1 MMELFKTIIAWLLKP
16 FTPLSVPAPAP
27 EGFRGKIVYDREK
40 CIGCGL
46 CVKFCP
52 SVTIKM
58 KPNRKIRLNLT
69 ECCYCG
75 TCEEV
80 CPTKCIKLTREYN
93 LVTTNK
99 KSKELIVE

>member
-1 MMELFKTIIAWLLKP
+1 MGLLKAVMSRALKP
-16 FTPLSVPAPAP
+16 FTKSEKMPLAP
-27 EGFRGKIVYDREK
+27 EGFRGKIVYEPEK

-46 CVKFCP
+46 CVRFCP
-52 SVTIKM
+52 STTIKM
-58 KPNRKIRLNLT
+58 KPNRKILLNLT

-80 CPTKCIKLTREYN
+80 CPTKCIRLTREYN

-99 KSKELIVE
+99 KSKELTVE